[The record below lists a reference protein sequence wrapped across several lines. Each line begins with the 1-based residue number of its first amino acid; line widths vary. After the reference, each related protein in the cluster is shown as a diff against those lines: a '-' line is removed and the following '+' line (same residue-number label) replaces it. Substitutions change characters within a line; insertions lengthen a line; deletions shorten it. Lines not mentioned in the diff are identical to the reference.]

1 MKTSAFKI
9 LTLLAMLPCPA
20 LQAKEIRNPVI
31 WADIPDTSLMR
42 AGNTYYMSST
52 TMHMVPGVPVMKSEN
67 LADWQMCG
75 YACKYLS
82 DKSEMNLEGG
92 KNAYGQGTWASSMR
106 FHNGTFYVSTFSYTT
121 GKTHI
126 YSTKDP
132 SSGKWEEKSF
142 SPALHDGSLFFDDDG
157 KVYMV
162 YGGGNIRL
170 MELNEDLSGVK
181 EGGVDKIII
190 KDAQSITGSLEG
202 LPAEGSQM
210 FKANGKYYHFS
221 ICWPP
226 TTGMR
231 TALVY
236 RADNIEGPYEGRIAI
251 KDKGVAQGGIVD
263 TPDGKWY
270 GLFFRDS
277 GAVGRVPYLVPM
289 KWEDGWPVFGT
300 GGEVPMALEMNAKQN
315 SVPESVAVSD
325 EFNRGKNNAAFL
337 PLQWQWNHNPNN
349 DFWSLS
355 KRKGFLRLETFR
367 QDKDFTQARN
377 TLTQRAFGPKS
388 SAQTCIDTSKMKDG
402 DIAGLGLLQRK
413 YATIEVKM
421 LGGKKFIAT
430 RQVSKSG
437 DKNGQ
442 DEFIETT
449 PVPLKSKLVYFKA
462 DCDFENQKDAAN
474 FYYSLN
480 GKNWT
485 KLGGEF
491 KMEYTLPHFMGYRF
505 ALFNYATKEVGGY
518 ADFDFFRVSD
528 NLEGK

>member
-1 MKTSAFKI
+1 MKTSTFKI
-9 LTLLAMLPCPA
+9 LTLLAVLPYSA
-20 LQAKEIRNPVI
+20 LQAKEVRNPI
-31 WADIPDTSLMR
+31 LWADVPDTSLMR
-42 AGNTYYMSST
+42 AGKTYYMSST

-67 LADWQMCG
+67 LIDWQMCG
-75 YACKYLS
+75 YACKHLS
-82 DKSEMNLEGG
+82 DKKEMALEDG
-92 KNAYGQGTWASSMR
+92 KSAYGQGTWASSMR
-106 FHNGTFYVSTFSYTT
+106 HHNGVFYVSTFSYTT

-132 SSGKWEEKSF
+132 SSGKWEEISF
-142 SPALHDGSLFFDDDG
+142 SPMMHDASLFFDDDG
-157 KVYMV
+157 KVYMI
-162 YGGGNIRL
+162 YGGGNIHLR
-170 MELNEDLSGVK
+170 ELKEDLSGVK
-181 EGGVDKIII
+181 EGGVDKVII
-190 KDAQSITGSLEG
+190 KDAQSITGTTKG

-236 RADNIEGPYEGRIAI
+236 RADKIEGPYEGRIAI

-277 GAVGRVPYLVPM
+277 GAVGRLPYLVPM

-300 GGEVPMALEMNAKQN
+300 DGKVPMTLEMDAKQN
-315 SVPESVAVSD
+315 AVPEAVAVSD
-325 EFNRGKNNAAFL
+325 EFKRGKNNAGFL

-355 KRKGFLRLETFR
+355 KRKGFLRLTTFR
-367 QDKDFTQARN
+367 TDDNFLRARN
-377 TLTQRAFGPKS
+377 TLTQRTFGPKS
-388 SAQTCIDTSKMKDG
+388 SAVACLDVSGMKNG

-413 YATIEVKM
+413 YATLQVKM
-421 LGGKKFIAT
+421 EGGRKFIT
-430 RQVSKSG
+430 NLQISKLN
-437 DKNGQ
+437 DKKES
-442 DEFIETT
+442 DDFIETA
-449 PVPLKSKLVYFKA
+449 PIPLKSKLVYFKI

-480 GKNWT
+480 GRDWT
-485 KLGGEF
+485 KIGEEF
-491 KMEYTLPHFMGYRF
+491 KMAYTLPHFMGYRF
-505 ALFNYATKEVGGY
+505 ALFNYATKETGGC

-528 NLEGK
+528 KLENR